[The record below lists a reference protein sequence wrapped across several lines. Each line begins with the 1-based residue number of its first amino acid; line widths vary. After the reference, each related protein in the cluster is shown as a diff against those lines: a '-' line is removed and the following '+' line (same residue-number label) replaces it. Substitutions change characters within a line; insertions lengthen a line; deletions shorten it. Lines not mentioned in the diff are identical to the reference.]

1 MTTMQTGLDVLR
13 SRTIV
18 DCDTMDEQVAR
29 DFGPFQDCTSNQAI
43 AYGELSKPEHLGLIR
58 TSISDAKDLLPRF
71 TGVTLEELAVEI
83 AMVRLAL
90 KIAPH
95 IRGHVHVQTNP
106 YHSYS
111 TESTIVNA
119 LSMSAVSLPE
129 FR

>member
-83 AMVRLAL
+83 AVGTVLL
-90 KIAPH
+90 
-95 IRGHVHVQTNP
+95 
-106 YHSYS
+106 
-111 TESTIVNA
+111 
-119 LSMSAVSLPE
+119 
-129 FR
+129 